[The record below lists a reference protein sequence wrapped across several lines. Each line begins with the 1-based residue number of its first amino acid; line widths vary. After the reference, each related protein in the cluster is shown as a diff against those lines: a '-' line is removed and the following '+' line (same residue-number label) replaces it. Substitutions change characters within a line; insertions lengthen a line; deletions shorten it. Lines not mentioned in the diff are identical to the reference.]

1 VVAGDSDRSC
11 GCSDRRAEL
20 IALSD
25 VLDGY
30 TDLAQAKWAA
40 WRSRQNREELPVQFG
55 GLLVEVIA
63 FAEPAITGDLAGM
76 NWKPDDR
83 EWV

>member
-1 VVAGDSDRSC
+1 
-11 GCSDRRAEL
+11 
-20 IALSD
+20 

-55 GLLVEVIA
+55 DLLAVLSCRHMPPLRTTPL
-63 FAEPAITGDLAGM
+63 EPASGGKLIA
-76 NWKPDDR
+76 
-83 EWV
+83 